1 MARGKA
7 DFRARR
13 EMLGLTQQDVADALN
28 ANVKTI
34 KNWENPR
41 QTRYRISDAAWE
53 YLDRAAD
60 IQAQQVAYARSV
72 IEKHAEVFA
81 ESPIV
86 VPITYF
92 RDQAAYDECGRDAG
106 PYGQANATSRAIAR
120 DLERMGIQ
128 VEFRYPD
135 DETAP
140 LDSVR

>member
-13 EMLGLTQQDVADALN
+13 EMLGLTKQDVADALN

-34 KNWENPR
+34 KNWENSR

-106 PYGQANATSRAIAR
+106 LYGQANATSRAIAR
-120 DLERMGIQ
+120 ELERMGIQ

>member
-53 YLDRAAD
+53 YLDCAAD

-86 VPITYF
+86 VPITYY
-92 RDQAAYDECGRDAG
+92 RDQSTYDEYGRDAG
-106 PYGQANATSRAIAR
+106 PYGQANATARAIAVE
-120 DLERMGIQ
+120 LERMGIQ
-128 VEFRYPD
+128 VEFHYPD
-135 DETAP
+135 DSGDTP
-140 LDSVR
+140 DPDR

>member
-60 IQAQQVAYARSV
+60 INAWASKSSSAIPMTKPR
-72 IEKHAEVFA
+72 HLTPFA
-81 ESPIV
+81 
-86 VPITYF
+86 
-92 RDQAAYDECGRDAG
+92 D
-106 PYGQANATSRAIAR
+106 SR
-120 DLERMGIQ
+120 LKSKGI
-128 VEFRYPD
+128 PNC
-135 DETAP
+135 
-140 LDSVR
+140 

>member
-53 YLDRAAD
+53 FLDCAAD
-60 IQAQQVAYARSV
+60 IQARQVAYARCV

-86 VPITYF
+86 VPITYY

-120 DLERMGIQ
+120 ELERMGVQ
-128 VEFRYPD
+128 VEFRYADSADAQPD
-135 DETAP
+135 SDN
-140 LDSVR
+140 

>member
-1 MARGKA
+1 
-7 DFRARR
+7 
-13 EMLGLTQQDVADALN
+13 MLGLTQQDVADALN

-53 YLDRAAD
+53 FLDCAAD
-60 IQAQQVAYARSV
+60 IQARQVAYARCV

-86 VPITYF
+86 VPITYY

-120 DLERMGIQ
+120 ELERMGVQ
-128 VEFRYPD
+128 VEFRY
-135 DETAP
+135 A
-140 LDSVR
+140 DSADA

>member
-7 DFRARR
+7 DFRVRR

-53 YLDRAAD
+53 FLDCAAD
-60 IQAQQVAYARSV
+60 IQARQVAYARSV
-72 IEKHAEVFA
+72 IEKHAE

-86 VPITYF
+86 VPITYY

-120 DLERMGIQ
+120 ELERMGIQ
-128 VEFRYPD
+128 VEFRY
-135 DETAP
+135 A
-140 LDSVR
+140 DSADA

>member
-53 YLDRAAD
+53 FLDCAAD
-60 IQAQQVAYARSV
+60 IQARQVTYARCV

-86 VPITYF
+86 VPITYY

-120 DLERMGIQ
+120 ELERMGVQ
-128 VEFRYPD
+128 VEFRY
-135 DETAP
+135 A
-140 LDSVR
+140 DSADA

>member
-53 YLDRAAD
+53 YLDCATD

-81 ESPIV
+81 ESPVV
-86 VPITYF
+86 VPITYY
-92 RDQAAYDECGRDAG
+92 RDQAAYDECRRHAG

-120 DLERMGIQ
+120 ELERMGIQ
-128 VEFRYPD
+128 VEFSY
-135 DETAP
+135 A
-140 LDSVR
+140 DSADA

>member
-1 MARGKA
+1 
-7 DFRARR
+7 
-13 EMLGLTQQDVADALN
+13 MLGLTQQDVADALN

-53 YLDRAAD
+53 YLDCAAD
-60 IQAQQVAYARSV
+60 IQAQQVAYAHSV

-81 ESPIV
+81 KSPIV

-106 PYGQANATSRAIAR
+106 PYGQANATARAIAVE
-120 DLERMGIQ
+120 LERMGIQ
-128 VEFRYPD
+128 VEFHYPD
-135 DETAP
+135 DSGDTP
-140 LDSVR
+140 DTDR

>member
-60 IQAQQVAYARSV
+60 IHQQVAYARSV

-92 RDQAAYDECGRDAG
+92 RDQAAYDECGRNAG

-120 DLERMGIQ
+120 ELERMGIQ

>member
-13 EMLGLTQQDVADALN
+13 EMLGLTQQDVANALN

-53 YLDRAAD
+53 FLDCAAD
-60 IQAQQVAYARSV
+60 IQARQVAYARCV

-86 VPITYF
+86 VPITYY

-120 DLERMGIQ
+120 ELERMGVQ
-128 VEFRYPD
+128 VEFRY
-135 DETAP
+135 A
-140 LDSVR
+140 DSADA

>member
-53 YLDRAAD
+53 YLDCAAD

-72 IEKHAEVFA
+72 IEKHAEVFS

-92 RDQAAYDECGRDAG
+92 RDQAAYDKCGRDAG
-106 PYGQANATSRAIAR
+106 PYGQANATSRAIACE
-120 DLERMGIQ
+120 LERMGIQ
-128 VEFRYPD
+128 VEFRY
-135 DETAP
+135 A
-140 LDSVR
+140 DSVDA

>member
-41 QTRYRISDAAWE
+41 QTRYRISEAAWK

-60 IQAQQVAYARSV
+60 IQSQQVAYARSLV
-72 IEKHAEVFA
+72 ESHAGEFG
-81 ESPIV
+81 ETPMV
-86 VPITYF
+86 VPITYY
-92 RDQAAYDECGRDAG
+92 RDQSTYDRYGRDAG
-106 PYGQANATSRAIAR
+106 PYGQANATARAIAVE
-120 DLERMGIQ
+120 LERMGVR

-135 DETAP
+135 DADEAHP
-140 LDSVR
+140 ADR

>member
-53 YLDRAAD
+53 FLDCAAD
-60 IQAQQVAYARSV
+60 IQARQVAYARCV

-86 VPITYF
+86 VPITYY
-92 RDQAAYDECGRDAG
+92 RDQADYDECGRDAG

-120 DLERMGIQ
+120 ELERMGVQ
-128 VEFRYPD
+128 VEFRY
-135 DETAP
+135 A
-140 LDSVR
+140 DSADA

>member
-7 DFRARR
+7 DFRVRR

-53 YLDRAAD
+53 FLDCAAD
-60 IQAQQVAYARSV
+60 IQARQVAYARSV

-86 VPITYF
+86 VPITYY

-120 DLERMGIQ
+120 ELERMGIQ
-128 VEFRYPD
+128 DGDIVSMYNLEFEYQR
-135 DETAP
+135 
-140 LDSVR
+140 

>member
-7 DFRARR
+7 DFKAQR
-13 EMLGLTQQDVADALN
+13 ERLGLTQQDISDALGIN
-28 ANVKTI
+28 IKTV

-41 QTRYRISDAAWE
+41 QARYRISDAAWE
-53 YLDRAAD
+53 YLDCAAD

-72 IEKHAEVFA
+72 IEKYAEVFA

-106 PYGQANATSRAIAR
+106 PYGQANATSRAIACE
-120 DLERMGIQ
+120 LERMGIQ
-128 VEFRYPD
+128 VEFRY
-135 DETAP
+135 A
-140 LDSVR
+140 DSVDA

>member
-53 YLDRAAD
+53 YLDCATD

-81 ESPIV
+81 ESPVV
-86 VPITYF
+86 VPITYY
-92 RDQAAYDECGRDAG
+92 RDQAAYDKCRRHAG
-106 PYGQANATSRAIAR
+106 PYGQANATSRAIAHE
-120 DLERMGIQ
+120 LERMGIQ
-128 VEFRYPD
+128 VEFRY
-135 DETAP
+135 A
-140 LDSVR
+140 DSADA